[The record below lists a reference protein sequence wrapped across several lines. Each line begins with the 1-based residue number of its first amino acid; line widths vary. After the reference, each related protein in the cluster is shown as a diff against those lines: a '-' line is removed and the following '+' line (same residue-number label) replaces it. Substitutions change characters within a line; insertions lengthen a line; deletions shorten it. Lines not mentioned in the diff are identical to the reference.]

1 MLRNPFRDLDQKQLS
16 RSSDI
21 LKSQNDYF
29 KIVNK
34 RIFIFSLIIV
44 ILFSCIILYKDLDIA
59 NISIFIFE

>member
-44 ILFSCIILYKDLDIA
+44 VLFSLYYRSFAVFTGKR
-59 NISIFIFE
+59 

>member
-34 RIFIFSLIIV
+34 KNFYFSLIIV
-44 ILFSCIILYKDLDIA
+44 VLFPVLSFVCFFTGKR
-59 NISIFIFE
+59 